1 MNWKITIFAWAL
13 FFLGLGVELAIDY
26 ALRMQDGNPRTGGL
40 SPATYYITQI
50 ILFLCAFFLSV
61 KGTRS
66 MKKWFSRV
74 IVVSI
79 QVAIG
84 SVLYLWA
91 LYSYVL
97 NAGIDSLWCL
107 SRTTLR
113 SRLTSQCSGRGTR
126 CRFVCMFA
134 SSHYRTQTAPA
145 YHAADWGVM
154 WERATWK
161 STNSRIRFLA
171 WMLWTR
177 PIKEKINHVY
187 FIVP

>member
-1 MNWKITIFAWAL
+1 MLDVRRERSIQHGRMESMNWKITIFAWAL

-97 NAGIDSLWCL
+97 NAGIDSL
-107 SRTTLR
+107 
-113 SRLTSQCSGRGTR
+113 
-126 CRFVCMFA
+126 
-134 SSHYRTQTAPA
+134 
-145 YHAADWGVM
+145 
-154 WERATWK
+154 
-161 STNSRIRFLA
+161 
-171 WMLWTR
+171 
-177 PIKEKINHVY
+177 
-187 FIVP
+187 